1 MDTYAVLNGDCHD
14 LPVVVSIPHSGTWLP
29 EDIRAA
35 MRSEAILASTDWYL
49 PKLYAFLEKQGYTTL
64 INRVNRYA
72 ADVNRRPGSKHPRDA
87 RGVAVYDKTTGG
99 TSLYAE
105 PLSPDEIA
113 RRIALYH
120 VPYHA
125 ALRRAMDE
133 KLARF
138 GHVVLIDLHSFGRN
152 IAPDVVLGT
161 GRGTTASGNL
171 AAKLR
176 EAMKD
181 EGFRVAMDEPFAGGY
196 IVHRYGSRSGSVE
209 AVQIELNYAAYIGE
223 HARGEVA
230 EPIIDERLFTEAQKR
245 LESVFAHFIEKD
257 CP

>member
-35 MRSEAILASTDWYL
+35 MRSDAILASTDWYL
-49 PKLYAFLEKQGYTTL
+49 PKLYAFLEKLGYTTL
-64 INRVNRYA
+64 INRVSRYA

-99 TSLYAE
+99 TSLYEE

-120 VPYHA
+120 RPYHE
-125 ALRRAMDE
+125 ALRSALE
-133 KLARF
+133 AKIARF
-138 GHVVLIDLHSFGRN
+138 RHAVLLDLHSFGRN

-161 GRGTTASGNL
+161 GRGTTAS
-171 AAKLR
+171 AALTASVR
-176 EAMKD
+176 DA
-181 EGFRVAMDEPFAGGY
+181 FA
-196 IVHRYGSRSGSVE
+196 
-209 AVQIELNYAAYIGE
+209 A
-223 HARGEVA
+223 
-230 EPIIDERLFTEAQKR
+230 
-245 LESVFAHFIEKD
+245 
-257 CP
+257 

>member
-35 MRSEAILASTDWYL
+35 MRSDAILASTDWYL
-49 PKLYAFLEKQGYTTL
+49 PELYEFLGEQGFTVL
-64 INRVNRYA
+64 INHVSRYA

-99 TSLYAE
+99 TSLYEE
-105 PLSPDEIA
+105 PLLPDEID

-120 VPYHA
+120 AQYHA
-125 ALRRAMDE
+125 ALRRALDE

-138 GHVVLIDLHSFGRN
+138 SHVVLIDLHSFGRN

-161 GRGTTASGNL
+161 GRGTTAS
-171 AAKLR
+171 AALTASVR
-176 EAMKD
+176 DAFAD
-181 EGFRVAMDEPFAGGY
+181 EDFCMAVDAPFSGGY
-196 IVHRYGSRSGSVE
+196 ITHRYGSRNGPVE
-209 AVQIELNYAAYIGE
+209 ALQIELSYAADVGI
-223 HARGEVA
+223 HALGNVA
-230 EPIIDERLFTEAQKR
+230 QPEPDQALFRKAQARLMR
-245 LESVFAHFIEKD
+245 VFARLAAD
-257 CP
+257 LR